1 MDSDRYGIE
10 KDMPLHLNKPALRA
24 LGIAESFFR
33 SSSRSCLAGVV
44 MRGDLKIDGV
54 AFSGATVGGDD
65 ATDAV
70 LDIWDRLSRKD
81 VNAVIL
87 SGAVIS
93 WFNIIDLQKVHK
105 SLKIPIVC
113 LTYEESPGLDL
124 YLREHFPGDE
134 GKLSAYCRLGPRESV
149 LLATGYEA
157 YIRPI
162 GLSLNE
168 ALALLNKFTF
178 DGRLPE
184 PVRVARLAA
193 RAAIRFDGL
202 VPAI

>member
-1 MDSDRYGIE
+1 ML
-10 KDMPLHLNKPALRA
+10 LHLNKPALRV
-24 LGIAESFFR
+24 LGIAESFVR
-33 SSSRSCLAGVV
+33 SRPRSCLAGVV
-44 MRGDLKIDGV
+44 MRGDLKIDGI
-54 AFSGATVGGDD
+54 AFSEATVGGDD

-70 LDIWDRLSRKD
+70 LGIWDQLSRED
-81 VNAVIL
+81 VNAVVL

-93 WFNIIDLQKVHK
+93 WFNIIELQKVQER
-105 SLKIPIVC
+105 LEMPLVC

-124 YLREHFPGDE
+124 YIQEHFPGDE
-134 GKLSAYCRLGPRESV
+134 GKLSAYRRLGSRETI

-168 ALALLNKFTF
+168 ALALLNKFIL

-184 PVRVARLAA
+184 PVRVAKLAA
-193 RAAIRFDGL
+193 RAALRFDGL
-202 VPAI
+202 EPAL